1 MFNSQ
6 NFHKQ
11 DSMKDL
17 ETQDLIALVR
27 EGDKN
32 AFEYIFFEYHVQ
44 LSRFAISITKSKEL
58 ARDVV
63 QDVFLKIWRNREN
76 WHISVG
82 IKVYLFQSVRNQALN
97 LLEKQKNQLKV
108 ANAMRTEID
117 SFTVY
122 GIPSNV
128 ENKELSDDQ
137 RRSIK
142 QIWSIVENM
151 PEKRKMVF
159 KLSRRQGLSYK
170 EISLVMNI
178 TKKTVE
184 NHIAHAL
191 QEIRDQA
198 MLANISNKN

>member
-1 MFNSQ
+1 
-6 NFHKQ
+6 
-11 DSMKDL
+11 
-17 ETQDLIALVR
+17 
-27 EGDKN
+27 
-32 AFEYIFFEYHVQ
+32 
-44 LSRFAISITKSKEL
+44 
-58 ARDVV
+58 
-63 QDVFLKIWRNREN
+63 
-76 WHISVG
+76 
-82 IKVYLFQSVRNQALN
+82 
-97 LLEKQKNQLKV
+97 
-108 ANAMRTEID
+108 MRTEID